1 MERLP
6 ALLERFPARE
16 LEVRRLCARDEDFCC
31 ACEDYEVAV
40 KALRHWERDEN
51 NMVRAA
57 EYRQLADE
65 IADEIVARLD
75 AASAGR
81 ITRLTT
87 RDWNMIKQQEEKE
100 K

>member
-6 ALLERFPARE
+6 ALLERFPERE
-16 LEVRRLCARDEDFCC
+16 LEVRRLCARDEGFRC

-51 NMVRAA
+51 NAIQVA

-65 IADEIVARLD
+65 IAAEIVARLD
-75 AASAGR
+75 DASA
-81 ITRLTT
+81 
-87 RDWNMIKQQEEKE
+87 
-100 K
+100 